1 MDIKIYDS
9 AKKELDNLISAAADN
24 KKYIRNENDNGK
36 EIYSCS

>member
-24 KKYIRNENDNGK
+24 KKYIR
-36 EIYSCS
+36 IFIRTLSF